1 MDPLVVLAL
10 LLIGLP
16 VSRWVL
22 KALLGRTVAG
32 YISGKAM
39 AAQPDEIHLSR
50 VGSQAWSN
58 AVGAE
63 ALARPLLDEGFNDA
77 GTCTVTEMPGVVLR
91 MLANG
96 RESFYAVIYEHPQAG
111 QWMDLVTRYQ
121 DGTSSTF
128 TSCKPTGLAQRPGHP
143 NVHVPGAK
151 PLALLE
157 RARKERPQAPMQHA
171 AVDAA
176 MAVFERAYAEETAWR
191 KGRGVSLE
199 EIGEVASRMEER
211 DVA

>member
-1 MDPLVVLAL
+1 MDPLVVLAVV
-10 LLIGLP
+10 LIGLP
-16 VSRWVL
+16 VSRWVFR
-22 KALLGRTVAG
+22 ALFGRAVAG
-32 YISGKAM
+32 HISRKAM

-63 ALARPLLDEGFNDA
+63 ALARPLLDEGFSDA
-77 GTCTVTEMPGVVLR
+77 GTCTIPEMPGVVLR
-91 MLANG
+91 MLASG
-96 RESFYAVIYEHPQAG
+96 RE
-111 QWMDLVTRYQ
+111 
-121 DGTSSTF
+121 SSTF

-151 PLALLE
+151 PQALLE
-157 RARKERPQAPMQHA
+157 RARKERPQTPMQHA

-199 EIGEVASRMEER
+199 EIGEVASRMEDR
-211 DVA
+211 DAA